1 MNSKK
6 VNWLFLSIILVEF
19 GIVGLIIVLNG
30 YFRVGFTISIAE
42 NLILSE
48 MILFMPALIFV
59 LASLIKGRGA
69 QGLNDMLGFHKIK
82 ISSFFMVILFTLL
95 IMPMTTAIN
104 AISMIFVD
112 NAVTA
117 ISGDVLKMPFPIM
130 LLLMGVYGPFCEE
143 FVFRGVIYR
152 GYKNSGAVFWSI
164 FWSSLLFG
172 LMHLN
177 FNQAAYAIAI
187 GIMFALLVEA
197 TGSLWSSAIAHMF
210 FNSEQVCTMYIV
222 NHFMPETYSSNN
234 VNNTLTTDALL
245 AVIGPYLI
253 IAVAATSLAVCV
265 LVWLAKNE
273 GRENVL
279 RNIWIL
285 RKRKGTYLV
294 SVPLLIAI
302 VLCLAYMSLNVI
314 LGMI

>member
-1 MNSKK
+1 MDSKK

-19 GIVGLIIVLNG
+19 SIVGLIIVLNG
-30 YFRVGFTISIAE
+30 YFGVGFTLSIAE

-48 MILFMPALIFV
+48 MILFVPAFIFV
-59 LASLIKGRGA
+59 LVSLKGRGA

-82 ISSFFMVILFTLL
+82 FSSFFMVILFTML

-117 ISGDVLKMPFPIM
+117 ISGDVLRMPFPVM

-152 GYKNSGAVFWSI
+152 GYKNSGAVLWSI

-210 FNSEQVCTMYIV
+210 FNSEQVCMMYIV
-222 NHFMPETYSSNN
+222 NHFMPETYSGSN
-234 VNNTLTTDALL
+234 VNNTLTDDALL

-253 IAVAATSLAVCV
+253 IAVAATSIAICV
-265 LVWLAKNE
+265 LVWIAKNE